1 MEVDSKL
8 DLNSLEEKIGYEFK
22 DIGLLKNSLVHRS
35 FGNENKRY
43 KKINNE
49 RLELLGDAVLDLI
62 VAEYLYKNHTN
73 YTEGDLAKIKSMAVS
88 EPVLAKVS
96 RKLGL
101 GEYLY
106 LSRGELLTGGRDRSS
121 ILGDLF
127 EAVLGA
133 VYLDSDFDTA
143 RRVALHHLKYYIDHI
158 EEDEEIM
165 DFKTILQ
172 EYSQKVYKQVPI
184 YEVINETGPDHKK
197 LFEIVVKIG
206 DEISEKGI
214 GKSKKLAEHG
224 AAQALC
230 KKLGV
235 KY

>member
-1 MEVDSKL
+1 MEVDFKI
-8 DLNSLEEKIGYEFK
+8 DLSSLEKKIGYKFK
-22 DIGLLKNSLVHRS
+22 NIKLLRNSLVHRS
-35 FGNENKRY
+35 FGNENKKY

-62 VAEYLYKNHTN
+62 VAEYLYKNHSN
-73 YTEGDLAKIKSMAVS
+73 YSEGDLAKIKSMAVS

-96 RKLGL
+96 RKLNM

-106 LSRGELLTGGRDRSS
+106 LSRGELLTGGRERNS

-133 VYLDSDFDTA
+133 IYLDSNFETA
-143 RRVALHHLKYYIDHI
+143 RKIALHHLKEYIDHV

-172 EYSQKVYKQVPI
+172 EYSQKVYKQVP
-184 YEVINETGPDHKK
+184 T
-197 LFEIVVKIG
+197 
-206 DEISEKGI
+206 
-214 GKSKKLAEHG
+214 
-224 AAQALC
+224 
-230 KKLGV
+230 
-235 KY
+235 

>member
-127 EAVLGA
+127 EAVLEL
-133 VYLDSDFDTA
+133 YILIQILIQLKS
-143 RRVALHHLKYYIDHI
+143 VALHHL
-158 EEDEEIM
+158 
-165 DFKTILQ
+165 
-172 EYSQKVYKQVPI
+172 
-184 YEVINETGPDHKK
+184 
-197 LFEIVVKIG
+197 
-206 DEISEKGI
+206 
-214 GKSKKLAEHG
+214 
-224 AAQALC
+224 
-230 KKLGV
+230 
-235 KY
+235 

>member
-1 MEVDSKL
+1 MEVDFKL
-8 DLNSLEEKIGYEFK
+8 DLSSLEKKIGYKFK
-22 DIGLLKNSLVHRS
+22 NIKLLRNSLVHRS
-35 FGNENKRY
+35 FGNENKKY

-62 VAEYLYKNHTN
+62 VAEYLYKNHSN
-73 YTEGDLAKIKSMAVS
+73 YSEGDLAKIKSMAVS

-96 RKLGL
+96 RKLNM

-106 LSRGELLTGGRDRSS
+106 LSRGELLTGGRERNS

-133 VYLDSDFDTA
+133 IYLDSNFETA
-143 RRVALHHLKYYIDHI
+143 REIALYHLKEYIDHV

-206 DEISEKGI
+206 EDIEEKGI
-214 GKSKKLAEHG
+214 GKSKKMAEHG